1 MYREASSSRT
11 WNVPAKMERPHLDSL
26 SLYVRALQHA
36 KVIDDNLQL
45 SETLPKDVHEAYQ
58 QWARS
63 IDPYIQG
70 QSQEDTHKQK
80 PNIRIIELT
89 RVEMAGRNTEY
100 EDVRRRRLEQFE
112 IDTVLRSGLRR
123 QLLDPGRAIHSHPNT
138 TPATPGLPSNLFD
151 FEVIDLTNAND
162 PPWSEHEGT
171 DAESYVPS
179 SSPPGTDATDD
190 SFAVADVTVMSKF
203 EKKVDRMPSS
213 SGP

>member
-80 PNIRIIELT
+80 PNIEIIELT

-100 EDVRRRRLEQFE
+100 EDGRRRRLEQFE

-123 QLLDPGRAIHSHPNT
+123 QLLDPGGLFIVTRTRLRRRLGCPAAFLILRSLT
-138 TPATPGLPSNLFD
+138 SQTPMTLRGPSMKAL
-151 FEVIDLTNAND
+151 
-162 PPWSEHEGT
+162 
-171 DAESYVPS
+171 
-179 SSPPGTDATDD
+179 
-190 SFAVADVTVMSKF
+190 
-203 EKKVDRMPSS
+203 MPSRIYPRPPPQ
-213 SGP
+213 GQTPRTIALTWRTLR